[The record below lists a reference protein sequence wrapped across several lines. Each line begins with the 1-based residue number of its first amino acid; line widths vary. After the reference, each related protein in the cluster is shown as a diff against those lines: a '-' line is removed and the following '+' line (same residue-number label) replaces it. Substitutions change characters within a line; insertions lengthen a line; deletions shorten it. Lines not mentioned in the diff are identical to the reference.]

1 MITGRMPQAPT
12 GFRMIR
18 IGGSFKLRDHNG
30 TGQRPLRSENPQ
42 AKTMGQDPG
51 RCNYRDKGGTGMPET
66 DPGRRQEAM
75 NYDTLLAA
83 FHQYEGRLQPRYEA
97 FLAEHGGPDQTVPL
111 LSEIPD
117 YAAFFGIP
125 EEVLQREAEA
135 VRKSFERLPADT
147 VMVRK
152 GDGLYP
158 ERLSALPGMPLFLY
172 VRGNAAL
179 LQRARAVSLIGSRG
193 ASERALREAER
204 LSGVLGAAGYVIVS
218 GLARGIDAAAHTGA
232 LEQSF
237 DTIAVIGTPIHQAYP
252 EENRALQDEI
262 SRRGLVASPFSPAAQ
277 TQRWFFPARNKVMS
291 GLTLASVIVEAG
303 DGSGALLQADAAL
316 KQGREVLIPA
326 RQADDPSLHWP
337 AEYVRRGAKVF
348 EDDAGLCRML
358 EDSSLLKE
366 GLPVQQTLPGCF

>member
-1 MITGRMPQAPT
+1 
-12 GFRMIR
+12 
-18 IGGSFKLRDHNG
+18 
-30 TGQRPLRSENPQ
+30 
-42 AKTMGQDPG
+42 
-51 RCNYRDKGGTGMPET
+51 MPET

-97 FLAEHGGPDQTVPL
+97 FLAERGGPDQTVPL
-111 LSEIPD
+111 TSEIPD
-117 YAAFFGIP
+117 YGAFFGIP

-147 VMVRK
+147 VIARK

-158 ERLSALPGMPLFLY
+158 ERLSALPDMPLFLY

-179 LQRARAVSLIGSRG
+179 LKRARAVSLIGSRG
-193 ASERALREAER
+193 ASGRALREAAR
-204 LSGVLGAAGYVIVS
+204 TAAVLGAAGYCIVS
-218 GLARGIDAAAHTGA
+218 GLARGIDTAAHRGA

-262 SRRGLVASPFSPAAQ
+262 SRRGLVVSPFSPAAK

-303 DGSGALLQADAAL
+303 DSSGALHQADAAL

-326 RQADDPSLHWP
+326 GTADDPSLHWP
-337 AEYVRRGAKVF
+337 AEYLRRGAKRYCS
-348 EDDAGLCRML
+348 DDELCGIL
-358 EDSSLLKE
+358 QGSSLLKE